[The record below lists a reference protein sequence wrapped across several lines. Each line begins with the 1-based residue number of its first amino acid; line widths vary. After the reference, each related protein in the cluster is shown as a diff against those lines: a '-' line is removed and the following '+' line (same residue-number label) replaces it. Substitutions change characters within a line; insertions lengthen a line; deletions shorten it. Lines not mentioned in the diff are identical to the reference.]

1 MLKNKPALLFH
12 SFLTGGLLRTVVDLP
27 GNIVSWFSNKFFG
40 GGRRGAA
47 PTPPLAEDASGE
59 YSGDESVS
67 DNNQPIDMTRCGHS
81 LDFYPVCFCL
91 EKNSK
96 IKGLLRRLAFTDQG
110 PALNVAS

>member
-1 MLKNKPALLFH
+1 MLIKNSSVFRNVPFSSKDTYTNCVALLFH
-12 SFLTGGLLRTVVDLP
+12 SFLIGGLLRTVVDLP

-67 DNNQPIDMTRCGHS
+67 DNNQPIDMTRCGHF
-81 LDFYPVCFCL
+81 LDFYPL
-91 EKNSK
+91 ILYGEK
-96 IKGLLRRLAFTDQG
+96 L
-110 PALNVAS
+110 